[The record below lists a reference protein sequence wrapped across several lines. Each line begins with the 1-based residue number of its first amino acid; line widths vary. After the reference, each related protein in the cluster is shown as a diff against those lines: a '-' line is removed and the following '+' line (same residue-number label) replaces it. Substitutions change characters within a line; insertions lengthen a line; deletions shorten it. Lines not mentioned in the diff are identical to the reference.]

1 MEVNLRKFSDI
12 IDKHHKK
19 IIAIW
24 IIIFLISIPV
34 AIHLFSVVSYNVTS
48 SSNNSSSGNSVQLI
62 VSVSNNS
69 FSNSSKSF
77 FERISDA
84 FTYRNITS
92 IYSVEYNI
100 LNSSYYT
107 IKKNSEIALSLAY
120 SKYNLTPK
128 TAPKSINNTIIE
140 NIAKGIQENLNDSGL
155 VLRNSSYDFIIG
167 VIKDYTNSTPLYIIN
182 QYNFT
187 TYPIV
192 QNSTETET
200 LINYN
205 HTTTITIVNNSNYS
219 FVNSYIG
226 KISGNYGIKS
236 YVTGSTGLSSNIKNE
251 TDFGTFL
258 AIAIGILMVII
269 ITGFIFK
276 SPIAAFVPLMVYGI
290 DLTIAFSIFYVIYHV
305 ILRST
310 VSFFDPALAAILMLG
325 ISTDYLVYMLYRFKQ
340 ELKKNHRESVKLSV
354 GGAGAAIL
362 VSGTTVILAYSILSG
377 FNLAFLGSTGIL
389 DSVGVLVVLI
399 SAVTL
404 MPSILISFGKKVFYP
419 NFKPEFSFERA
430 FEKLAEFDYKNRYV
444 IISIFVFLIAIA
456 AYFFV
461 VYHPG
466 LNFLGLLPNSQSKT
480 AFYIATNNFKFDPID
495 PLIINI
501 TPAQNLNSTAI
512 YNSIKS
518 MNGVAY
524 TQIGGANGS
533 FRVTAYLKPLG
544 FSTAALNDYQNI
556 NNYLK
561 KINVKYTITGLQVFL
576 GNAVQTMNSD
586 VPLLILAL
594 GSMIFTVL
602 FIILFSVYTPLRLV
616 LLIIAN
622 VIAAN
627 GITLVIFHYIL
638 SFPFISIA
646 QVFLI
651 TSIMGVGVDYDIFLV
666 MRIREY
672 VKMGK
677 NNFEAVKLGL
687 MKSGPVVASIGVIF
701 SVVFLSLIA
710 SGVPIIAEV
719 GFIVAVGILIDS
731 VLSVLFIVPSIM
743 FLLQKYN
750 WWPGLRKYERNK

>member
-1 MEVNLRKFSDI
+1 
-12 IDKHHKK
+12 
-19 IIAIW
+19 
-24 IIIFLISIPV
+24 
-34 AIHLFSVVSYNVTS
+34 
-48 SSNNSSSGNSVQLI
+48 
-62 VSVSNNS
+62 
-69 FSNSSKSF
+69 
-77 FERISDA
+77 
-84 FTYRNITS
+84 
-92 IYSVEYNI
+92 
-100 LNSSYYT
+100 
-107 IKKNSEIALSLAY
+107 
-120 SKYNLTPK
+120 
-128 TAPKSINNTIIE
+128 
-140 NIAKGIQENLNDSGL
+140 
-155 VLRNSSYDFIIG
+155 
-167 VIKDYTNSTPLYIIN
+167 
-182 QYNFT
+182 
-187 TYPIV
+187 
-192 QNSTETET
+192 
-200 LINYN
+200 
-205 HTTTITIVNNSNYS
+205 
-219 FVNSYIG
+219 
-226 KISGNYGIKS
+226 
-236 YVTGSTGLSSNIKNE
+236 
-251 TDFGTFL
+251 
-258 AIAIGILMVII
+258 
-269 ITGFIFK
+269 
-276 SPIAAFVPLMVYGI
+276 
-290 DLTIAFSIFYVIYHV
+290 
-305 ILRST
+305 
-310 VSFFDPALAAILMLG
+310 
-325 ISTDYLVYMLYRFKQ
+325 
-340 ELKKNHRESVKLSV
+340 
-354 GGAGAAIL
+354 
-362 VSGTTVILAYSILSG
+362 
-377 FNLAFLGSTGIL
+377 
-389 DSVGVLVVLI
+389 
-399 SAVTL
+399 

-419 NFKPEFSFERA
+419 NFKPGFSFERA

-750 WWPGLRKYERNK
+750 WWPGLKKYEHNK